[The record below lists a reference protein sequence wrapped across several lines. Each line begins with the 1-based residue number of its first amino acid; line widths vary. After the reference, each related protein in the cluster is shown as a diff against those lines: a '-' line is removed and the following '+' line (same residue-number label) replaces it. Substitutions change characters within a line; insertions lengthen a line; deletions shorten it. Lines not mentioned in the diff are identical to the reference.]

1 MRALPG
7 GRTAEAR
14 CRPWDRLRS
23 MSQPG
28 EPGAGTR
35 TSLGSRTL
43 QHRAIP
49 EERPSDL
56 PRSAATSG
64 GCGGLCPP
72 AAWDTTALDVWRW
85 QPHTSRGQ
93 SSSMLYQSCTDRS
106 GDCGVDISLSLIPLW
121 PRLVCVAHALWPGN
135 DARGHRQASFELIL
149 WSCTAAQLFPLLS
162 LPSCVSVLLRVER
175 LASSVLARTLIR
187 CLVHAPS

>member
-1 MRALPG
+1 MGASWEHGPAR
-7 GRTAEAR
+7 RTWR
-14 CRPWDRLRS
+14 RDKD
-23 MSQPG
+23 
-28 EPGAGTR
+28 EPGKPNAPAQSHSGRKTTR
-35 TSLGSRTL
+35 PTS
-43 QHRAIP
+43 
-49 EERPSDL
+49 ERSDIEGVWGNL
-56 PRSAATSG
+56 
-64 GCGGLCPP
+64 PP
-72 AAWDTTALDVWRW
+72 AAWATTALDVWRW

-93 SSSMLYQSCTDRS
+93 SSSMLYQSCTDWS